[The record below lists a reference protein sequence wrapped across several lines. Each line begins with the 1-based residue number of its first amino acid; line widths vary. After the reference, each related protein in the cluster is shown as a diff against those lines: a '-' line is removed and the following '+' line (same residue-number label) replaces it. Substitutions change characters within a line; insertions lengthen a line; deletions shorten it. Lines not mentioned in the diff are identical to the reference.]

1 MCSICR
7 EKDEFNELLH
17 RFDFL
22 DSVDW
27 LGIRANMRK
36 LHSKKTSGKTL
47 DGANVFLEI
56 VARDSHMQRDLLA
69 EVKKKVRSAKRLEE
83 VEERHRERERK
94 RKPNR
99 PKLAGRRNAG
109 LSLGTR
115 IRVLTQQALFGQA
128 SAELASD
135 ERRLLSSETDAN
147 TSSSAD
153 DPEQAAT
160 AGCFGRNKRAL
171 LRSAAQR
178 EAERKQRRFEL
189 KVCAPRHT
197 HTLTG
202 HSQTPLRAGEKTS
215 ETARG
220 GVRCPVLC

>member
-1 MCSICR
+1 
-7 EKDEFNELLH
+7 
-17 RFDFL
+17 
-22 DSVDW
+22 
-27 LGIRANMRK
+27 MRK

-94 RKPNR
+94 RRPR
-99 PKLAGRRNAG
+99 PKLAGRRNGG

-135 ERRLLSSETDAN
+135 ERRLLSSETDA
-147 TSSSAD
+147 SSSAD
-153 DPEQAAT
+153 DSEQAAT
-160 AGCFGRNKRAL
+160 AGCFGRNKSAL

-178 EAERKQRRFEL
+178 EAERKQRRLEL
-189 KVCAPRHT
+189 KVRAPDHT